1 MNNCVNLKR
10 RMAIRYQPNNI
21 KKMRVAL
28 FNKVMK
34 DEIQKELD
42 NEILTIMYDLSK
54 NYNVNLSYPLI
65 QLIDKQMS
73 SKKDISQYYNPYQP
87 LAK

>member
-1 MNNCVNLKR
+1 
-10 RMAIRYQPNNI
+10 MAIRYQPNNI

-65 QLIDKQMS
+65 QLIDKQ
-73 SKKDISQYYNPYQP
+73 ISDFHERSCEVREFSIFINGVF
-87 LAK
+87 